1 MKISLKN
8 LTENLTKQVEHR
20 IEKLTRNLTGHLT
33 EHPLHSLTQ
42 FVTGKRQ
49 LPAAI
54 RQLPTGRLT
63 ITSCQLPAGL
73 DYGSVQ
79 RNLSLSSGRDQGQCG
94 CCVMVCSLYT
104 KCAINYF
111 GVYVCVMFFTPI
123 SLCRRLGTTFVAA
136 RARNE
141 KALRTPKTSKNPGRL
156 LRSHSPVLLIVG
168 ARLNDAS
175 KMVIDLH

>member
-1 MKISLKN
+1 MDPLKISLKN
-8 LTENLTKQVEHR
+8 LTENLTGNLTKQLENLT
-20 IEKLTRNLTGHLT
+20 EKLTRNLTGHLT

-42 FVTGKRQ
+42 FVTGKCQ

-104 KCAINYF
+104 KCAISYF
-111 GVYVCVMFFTPI
+111 FVYVFVLFFTPI
-123 SLCRRLGTTFVAA
+123 SLCQFLLWRASIEQNDELSKRRNACIWSHTPIPRLIFSLPLAA
-136 RARNE
+136 AANHYN
-141 KALRTPKTSKNPGRL
+141 L
-156 LRSHSPVLLIVG
+156 
-168 ARLNDAS
+168 
-175 KMVIDLH
+175 